1 VTGRLDQLDEID
13 RNLIALLQ
21 VNARESVAN
30 LARKLNIARTTVL
43 SRIAR
48 LERNNIIAGYGVRL
62 GSEVLD
68 SSLNAYVGIALS
80 PKSGK
85 DVLRRMSKIPEV
97 QMLSAVSGEFDYVA
111 WIRTATPSRL
121 DQVLDEIGEMD
132 GVSDTTTSIVLA
144 VKIDRGTVGQ

>member
-1 VTGRLDQLDEID
+1 MQGRLDQLDEID

-30 LARKLNIARTTVL
+30 LARKLDIARTTVL

-48 LERNNIIAGYGVRL
+48 MERNNIIAGYGVRL

-97 QMLSAVSGEFDYVA
+97 QMLCAVSGEFDYVA
-111 WIRTATPSRL
+111 WLRTSTPSRL
-121 DQVLDEIGEMD
+121 DQLLDEIGEMD